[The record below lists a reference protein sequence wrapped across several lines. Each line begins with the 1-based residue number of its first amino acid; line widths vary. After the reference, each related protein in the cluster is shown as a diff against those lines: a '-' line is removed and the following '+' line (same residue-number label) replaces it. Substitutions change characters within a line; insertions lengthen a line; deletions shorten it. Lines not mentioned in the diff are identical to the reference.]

1 MIKIVKNSENWLELE
16 VSNEDHTI
24 GNLLR
29 SILMMDEHVEHAG
42 YRVIH
47 PITGGIRIIIHTD
60 GKETPKDA
68 LINALLKIEKNA
80 QELKEKIINILKER
94 KD

>member
-1 MIKIVKNSENWLELE
+1 MIKVVKNDENWLELE
-16 VSNEDHTI
+16 LSNEDHTI

-29 SILMMDEHVEHAG
+29 SALMMDEHVKQAG

-47 PITGGIRIIIHTD
+47 PIAGGIRIVVQTD
-60 GKETPKDA
+60 GEETPKDA
-68 LINALLKIEKNA
+68 LINALLKIEKEA
-80 QELKEKIINILKER
+80 QELKEKIINILKEK